1 MDTEPIA
8 DNVAGTAPEA
18 EPIINE
24 PSQTPLE
31 QEIARETKRS
41 EGRSEAEKAAFS
53 LKKNL
58 ERAKEL
64 GVDVDEVLGVKT
76 TPTHATTLDKD
87 APLTVGMYE
96 QMQKE
101 SARKSA
107 IELAGTIADQYERD
121 LTISYLKTRIVPSGD
136 AHEDLR
142 FARLAVNSVK
152 NGQIVE
158 EISRQT
164 TAKTFSSKPGAP
176 IKPDAKT
183 PELTPQ
189 EQQFTKILS
198 PEEIVK
204 LRTD

>member
-1 MDTEPIA
+1 MDNEPIA
-8 DNVAGTAPEA
+8 ENTGTAPETL
-18 EPIINE
+18 INE

-64 GVDVDEVLGVKT
+64 GVDVDSVLGVKT
-76 TPTHATTLDKD
+76 EATHATTIDKD

-101 SARKSA
+101 NARKNA
-107 IELAGTIADQYERD
+107 IELAESIADQYERD

-152 NGQIVE
+152 KDVYVPKMATDFENQL
-158 EISRQT
+158 
-164 TAKTFSSKPGAP
+164 KK
-176 IKPDAKT
+176 
-183 PELTPQ
+183 
-189 EQQFTKILS
+189 
-198 PEEIVK
+198 VK
-204 LRTD
+204 AFAGK